1 MWNIIRQSNQSHI
14 NSFEEVKKARK
25 PSLKDLNYN
34 IDMPKSYQFENKSNE
49 FAFKWELNPHENKM
63 FESIPDINSKSKV
76 VPFKEYS
83 NASKVMKS
91 SNSKEDE
98 IMKFSNKQP
107 NFLNSNY
114 NKQRD
119 SLKNNE
125 KFRKFN
131 ILYENSS
138 SNKLVSGE
146 VMFKN

>member
-1 MWNIIRQSNQSHI
+1 MWNIIKQSNQSHI

-25 PSLKDLNYN
+25 PSLKDLNFN

-91 SNSKEDE
+91 SISKEDE